1 MGVRDLQQQAEQLTN
16 DAYALFI
23 AARDPRTP
31 ARAKIFGLVVAAY
44 ILSPIDLLPD
54 FIPFV
59 GFLDELLILPFA
71 YRIMKSMIPEN
82 VMDDAR
88 ARADIFK
95 SGIRKI
101 KIIIISI
108 IVSLLVMALAALVLL
123 VLGAVYLF
131 QRLF

>member
-1 MGVRDLQQQAEQLTN
+1 MGIKDLKNQAEQLTN
-16 DAYALFI
+16 DAHALFI

-31 ARAKIFGLVVAAY
+31 LKAKIFGLIVSAY

-71 YRIMKSMIPEN
+71 YRIMKGMIPDN
-82 VMDDAR
+82 VMRDAR
-88 ARADIFK
+88 TKAGTVK

-101 KIIIISI
+101 KIIVISI
-108 IVSLLVMALAALVLL
+108 IVSLFIIALAALTLIIF
-123 VLGAVYLF
+123 GAIYLF
-131 QRLF
+131 QNIF